1 MTERND
7 NDSDEYLLAEQYD
20 SDEADDIAIEALGAE
35 RASILEDIRDGE
47 NEEDSNQSPYSDE
60 FIRQFQES
68 LQKESMEQLMADLNK
83 YRKVNVFSP

>member
-47 NEEDSNQSPYSDE
+47 NEEDSNLSPYSDE
-60 FIRQFQES
+60 FIRQCQES